1 MEPVTLTIE
10 EVEKVKS
17 FQQKNTEL
25 VTYLGQLELQTL
37 NLQLAK
43 DNIKQ
48 DIASMNEEQNSFAQ
62 EIQTK
67 YGEGQIDVEKGIFIA
82 FPQMNA

>member
-10 EVEKVKS
+10 EIEKIKS
-17 FQQKNTEL
+17 YQSKNNEL
-25 VTYLGQLELQTL
+25 VNYLGQLELQTI

-48 DIASMNEEQNSFAQ
+48 DIASMNEEQNAFAQ
-62 EIQTK
+62 EIQSK
-67 YGEGQIDVEKGIFIA
+67 YGEGQIDVEKGVFIP
-82 FPQMNA
+82 FPSMNA